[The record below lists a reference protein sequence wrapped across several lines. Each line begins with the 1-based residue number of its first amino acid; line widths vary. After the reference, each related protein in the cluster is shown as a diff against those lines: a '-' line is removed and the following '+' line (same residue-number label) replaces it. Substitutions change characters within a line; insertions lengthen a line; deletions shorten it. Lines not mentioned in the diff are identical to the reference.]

1 MNDIK
6 EKIQNILQTTPK
18 PVAANKRWL
27 FLHHPIIYNFLKE
40 KYSTF
45 EEDSLSE
52 TYYRILN
59 DIDEKPKCIVCGK
72 PVHFQKDGINQ
83 YRQFCSKTCLNNTP
97 EGIKIKFDKAAKT
110 NLERYGAENPY
121 ASPIIKEKLRKT
133 WLERYGAENPYA
145 SEEIKGRIK
154 NTLISKYGVDNP
166 QKSEI
171 IKEKT
176 AQTNIKKYGNKMYL
190 QSNEGIKKSKQIIK
204 EKYGDEIFSHTD
216 EYKARLPEILKKR
229 FETLKH
235 KNLYNSKIEKDFK
248 AYLEQNYSNDFE
260 YQYKTN
266 LYPFHCDFYINS
278 LDLYIEIQGTWV
290 HGFHPFNEN
299 NVEDLKRLEFMKS
312 KNSPFYNTAI
322 YVWTIGDVK
331 KRNIAKANNL
341 NYLEIFS
348 NKIDVCIQEL
358 NNYIKSLP

>member
-18 PVAANKRWL
+18 PVAANKHWL

-59 DIDEKPKCIVCGK
+59 DIDEKPKCVICGK
-72 PVHFQKDGINQ
+72 PVHFQKDGVNQ
-83 YRQFCSKTCLNNTP
+83 YRQFCSKTCLNTK
-97 EGIKIKFDKAAKT
+97 EGLKIKFEKSNKT

-145 SEEIKGRIK
+145 SEEIKNRIK
-154 NTLISKYGVDNP
+154 NTLISKYGVDSP

-204 EKYGDEIFSHTD
+204 EKYGDEIYSHTD
-216 EYKARLPEILKKR
+216 NYKNRIKEIQEKRHNSLKAHN
-229 FETLKH
+229 TYSTS
-235 KNLYNSKIEKDFK
+235 NIEQQFK
-248 AYLEQNYSNDFE
+248 EYLEQNYPNDFE
-260 YQYKTN
+260 YQYKSE
-266 LYPFHCDFYINS
+266 LYPFNCDFYIKS
-278 LDLYIEIQGTWV
+278 LNLYIEIQGNWT
-290 HGFHPFNEN
+290 HGFHPFDDNNE
-299 NVEDLKRLEFMKS
+299 DDIKRLNEMKS
-312 KNSPFYNTAI
+312 KNTQYHKNAINT
-322 YVWTIGDVK
+322 WTIRDVK
-331 KRNIAKANNL
+331 KRNIAKQNNL

-348 NKIDVCIQEL
+348 IKLNECIQEL